1 MAPLLFRAVAQ
12 GFSVQVWGTWGRR
25 FKSAQP
31 DIMQPLIRV
40 NLKAVF
46 FVSSH
51 ILFYII
57 CHFC

>member
-1 MAPLLFRAVAQ
+1 
-12 GFSVQVWGTWGRR
+12 
-25 FKSAQP
+25 
-31 DIMQPLIRV
+31 MQPLIRV

-57 CHFC
+57 CHFY